1 MVDMLGL
8 IITSGKVFAAV
19 AAIATGLTV
28 LARFLWSIHKFTVR
42 LEKVIGTN
50 GGKTLFERID
60 DLENAVKDI
69 RRAIKAQDAEAAR
82 QARTS
87 EGLA

>member
-19 AAIATGLTV
+19 AAIATGITV

-42 LEKVIGTN
+42 LENVIGTN
-50 GGKTLFERID
+50 GGKTLFERLD
-60 DLENAVKDI
+60 DVEDAIKEI
-69 RRAIKAQDAEAAR
+69 RVAIKAQDAATAR
-82 QARTS
+82 RHPR
-87 EGLA
+87 E